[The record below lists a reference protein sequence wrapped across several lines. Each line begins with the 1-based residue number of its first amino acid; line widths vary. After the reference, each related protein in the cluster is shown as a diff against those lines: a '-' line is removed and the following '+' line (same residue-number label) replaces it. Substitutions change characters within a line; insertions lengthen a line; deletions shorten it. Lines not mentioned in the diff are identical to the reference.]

1 MDQALGGG
9 KPDPANESTESS
21 RDLVLLIPFL
31 SVCAAAALTFFAWR
45 NAYITDDP
53 RWYGTTLVVFAV
65 LLLAN
70 AALYPFLRSLSL
82 LRWGFITVIT
92 LVLAFVALSGIE
104 EGTGVLW
111 LYVFP
116 PVVFYISNPRFGA
129 TICVLTLAVLTVTLT
144 PAGQHVTAIHDY
156 SLPFKLVLLNSLAF
170 VMVFSFILDRSRR
183 LHATRLREMA
193 EIFEHAATHDALTEL
208 FNRREGT
215 DRLATE
221 YERFRRTGIPFS
233 VILVDIDHFK
243 NINDTLGHDTGDVV
257 IRGVADRLVAGSR
270 KIDSVIR
277 WGGEE
282 FLLILPGADKQQAR
296 GAAERMREE
305 LTATPIVAGER
316 PLEITCSFGVAQI
329 REGEAIQNLLQRAD
343 DRLYHAKT
351 TGRNRIVEQR
361 FNSGD

>member
-1 MDQALGGG
+1 MDQALRGS

-31 SVCAAAALTFFAWR
+31 SVCAAVALIFFAWR

-53 RWYGTTLVVFAV
+53 GWYGTTLVVFAV

-70 AALYPFLRSLSL
+70 VALYPLFRNLRL
-82 LRWGFITVIT
+82 LRWGFIGVIT
-92 LVLAFVALSGIE
+92 PVLAFVALSGIE

-129 TICVLTLAVLTVTLT
+129 TICVLTLAVLTFTMT
-144 PAGQHVTAIHDY
+144 PAGQHVTAIHSY

-193 EIFEHAATHDALTEL
+193 EVFEHAATHDALTGL

-215 DRLATE
+215 DRLAIE
-221 YERFRRTGIPFS
+221 FERFKRTETPFS
-233 VILVDIDHFK
+233 VVLVDIDHFK
-243 NINDTLGHDTGDVV
+243 NINDTLGHDTGDIV
-257 IRGVADRLVAGSR
+257 IQGVAERLVAGSR
-270 KIDSVIR
+270 RIDSVVR

-282 FLLILPGADKQQAR
+282 FLLILPGAGKQEAI
-296 GAAERMREE
+296 GVAERIRKV
-305 LTATPIVAGER
+305 LTATAIEAHGR
-316 PLEITCSFGVAQI
+316 PLEITASFGVAAV
-329 REGEAIQNLLQRAD
+329 REDDAIETLLQRAD

-351 TGRNRIVEQR
+351 TGRNRITGQR
-361 FNSGD
+361 FPNRA